1 MSNFFQTAVER
12 LLASLTGLEHEGVEY
27 IETRIV
33 PILKADVTKTLIQ
46 IAPIAEQAVLQVAT
60 SGKPGADKFTDAKAI
75 VVAGAKSA
83 GIDVA
88 TELLNGAIQTAYDK
102 LNALKQLP
110 AATPT
115 GSATGNQSVPV
126 APAAAN

>member
-1 MSNFFQTAVER
+1 MSNFFETAKEN
-12 LLASLTGLEHEGVEY
+12 LIASLVGLEHDAVNF

-46 IAPIAEQAVLQVAT
+46 VAPIAEQAVLQVAT
-60 SGKPGADKFTDAKAI
+60 SGKPGADKFQDAKAI
-75 VVAGAKSA
+75 VIADAKSA

-110 AATPT
+110 STPAAGAAP
-115 GSATGNQSVPV
+115 GSESVPTS
-126 APAAAN
+126 PAS